1 MDSRDSR
8 RLDASEK
15 LPPQTIIK
23 TEQDKPINQVY
34 APKLIIWTEHWTLKM
49 EVKKSFSNAAEV
61 DEIGINKETA
71 SRIKFFYEVVLDNWT
86 IEES

>member
-15 LPPQTIIK
+15 QG
-23 TEQDKPINQVY
+23 KPINQVY
-34 APKLIIWTEHWTLKM
+34 ATESIIWTEHWTLKM
-49 EVKKSFSNAAEV
+49 EVKKSLANAAEV

-71 SRIKFFYEVVLDNWT
+71 SRSSSND
-86 IEES
+86 